1 MGAAVRAGV
10 ERGAAVE
17 RVGAP
22 GDVAVRRLVA
32 EDVDAVAAIESEA
45 FTSPWSRQ
53 TFLDLADRPNLE
65 LLVLEHRDEGVI
77 GYAVLWCI
85 MDQGELANVAVSPRY
100 RGRGLGTFLLSSV
113 LDIAR
118 SRGIETLFLE
128 VRVSNERALEL
139 YERLGFSDVGL
150 RRGYYDDPKEDAR
163 IMKVTLA

>member
-1 MGAAVRAGV
+1 
-10 ERGAAVE
+10 
-17 RVGAP
+17 
-22 GDVAVRRLVA
+22 VA

>member
-1 MGAAVRAGV
+1 M
-10 ERGAAVE
+10 E

>member
-1 MGAAVRAGV
+1 M
-10 ERGAAVE
+10 ERI
-17 RVGAP
+17 GAP
-22 GDVAVRRLVA
+22 SGVTVRRMIA
-32 EDVDAVAAIESEA
+32 EDVDAVASIESEA

-53 TFLDLADRPNLE
+53 TFLDLTDRPNLE
-65 LLVLEHRDEGVI
+65 LLVLEHQEEGVI

-85 MDQGELANVAVSPRY
+85 MDQGELANVAVTPRH
-100 RGRGLGTFLLSSV
+100 RGRGLGTFLLASV

-139 YERLGFSDVGL
+139 YERLGFSDVGV
-150 RRGYYDDPKEDAR
+150 RRGYYDNPKEDAR